1 MISKIKLWSFQRF
14 TTNGVPTMVAKKV
27 NRLLMG
33 YREERYSHARSYT
46 DKYQE
51 SANNSRDD
59 TLQYFSRGLLAT
71 AEINIV
77 KFLHLVDLERV
88 LHDTMQHT

>member
-1 MISKIKLWSFQRF
+1 MEFPEIYNEWRSHYGRQKSQSIINGISW
-14 TTNGVPTMVAKKV
+14 
-27 NRLLMG
+27 
-33 YREERYSHARSYT
+33 RERSYT

-51 SANNSRDD
+51 SANNYRDD